1 MMPNQPI
8 NPDTKQRRS
17 FVAQLHVASYPRRS
31 YNYLHLNVRF
41 QLPPQLVNATHALNL
56 SAGV

>member
-1 MMPNQPI
+1 MIICSDDAKPI

-31 YNYLHLNVRF
+31 YNYLHLTVRF
-41 QLPPQLVNATHALNL
+41 QYKADIHWQLDN
-56 SAGV
+56 